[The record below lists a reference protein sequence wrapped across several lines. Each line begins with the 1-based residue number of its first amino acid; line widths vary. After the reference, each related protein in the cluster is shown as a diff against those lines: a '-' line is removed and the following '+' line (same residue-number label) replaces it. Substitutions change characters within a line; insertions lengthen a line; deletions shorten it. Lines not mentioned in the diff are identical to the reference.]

1 MSIKNENLNSF
12 GQLWAWGYNNSG
24 QLGDNTT
31 ISKISPV
38 QIDGNMR
45 VEIAAGAFHSLARK
59 SDGTLWAWGNN
70 SYGQLGNNTN
80 LIDDT
85 TTRIN
90 TPLQIAGNTWAE
102 IVAGDFHSLAR
113 KSDGTLWA
121 WGRNDFGQLGDNTTI
136 DNRSQNITTH
146 DGSTIKCQLI
156 ETPYE
161 IYKNIQNYDVF
172 LFDEFQFFQT
182 YRLQYDLYNK
192 NSFIKAIETLNFYN
206 KEVFI
211 FGLNFD
217 HKGRMFS
224 IMQELLQ
231 NLYAKNVTV
240 LYSKCSVCSER
251 AEYSKRLI
259 DNDAMFLIG
268 GAESYEP
275 RCFKHFFTN
284 Q

>member
-1 MSIKNENLNSF
+1 MFENVHLVIGPMFAGKSTK
-12 GQLWAWGYNNSG
+12 L
-24 QLGDNTT
+24 
-31 ISKISPV
+31 
-38 QIDGNMR
+38 
-45 VEIAAGAFHSLARK
+45 VEIYNDS
-59 SDGTLWAWGNN
+59 
-70 SYGQLGNNTN
+70 
-80 LIDDT
+80 
-85 TTRIN
+85 
-90 TPLQIAGNTWAE
+90 IAKGKRTVVYKP
-102 IVAGDFHSLAR
+102 I
-113 KSDGTLWA
+113 
-121 WGRNDFGQLGDNTTI
+121 I
-136 DNRSQNITTH
+136 DNRSRNITTH
-146 DGSTIKCQLI
+146 NGLTIECQLI

-161 IYKNIQNYDVF
+161 IHKNIQNYDVF

-192 NSFIKAIETLNFYN
+192 NSFIEAIKALNSYN
-206 KEVFI
+206 KEVFV

-224 IMQELLQ
+224 IMIELMQ

-251 AEYSKRLI
+251 AEYSKRLV

-284 Q
+284 E

>member
-1 MSIKNENLNSF
+1 MFENVYLIIGPMFAGKSTK
-12 GQLWAWGYNNSG
+12 LIEIYNDSVTKG
-24 QLGDNTT
+24 KRT
-31 ISKISPV
+31 IVYKP
-38 QIDGNMR
+38 
-45 VEIAAGAFHSLARK
+45 
-59 SDGTLWAWGNN
+59 
-70 SYGQLGNNTN
+70 
-80 LIDDT
+80 
-85 TTRIN
+85 
-90 TPLQIAGNTWAE
+90 
-102 IVAGDFHSLAR
+102 
-113 KSDGTLWA
+113 
-121 WGRNDFGQLGDNTTI
+121 TI

-259 DNDAMFLIG
+259 DNDAIFLIG